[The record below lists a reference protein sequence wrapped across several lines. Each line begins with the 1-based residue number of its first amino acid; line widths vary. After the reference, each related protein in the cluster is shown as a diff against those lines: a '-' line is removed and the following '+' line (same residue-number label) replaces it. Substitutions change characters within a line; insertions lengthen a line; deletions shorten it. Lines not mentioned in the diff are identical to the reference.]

1 MSSRHKIF
9 AVLFVLLALPGLVA
23 GTGYAACLHGD
34 AAPGTCC
41 IMMPTADVDGGSSC
55 CAADEDHPS
64 AKETTGNTCGCSHAP
79 QAPADLA
86 KATTPAAPETA
97 GMGML
102 PAATIGALPPTAGTP
117 RATARS
123 APLGSVHA
131 IFILDCA
138 YLI

>member
-1 MSSRHKIF
+1 MSSRHKIS

-34 AAPGTCC
+34 AAQENCC
-41 IMMPTADVDGGSSC
+41 MRPTADIDDGLSC
-55 CAADEDHPS
+55 CAADEAPPS
-64 AKETTGNTCGCSHAP
+64 VRETAGDSCGCSHAP
-79 QAPADLA
+79 QAPADLVKVTA
-86 KATTPAAPETA
+86 PAAPETA
-97 GMGML
+97 VAGVL
-102 PAATIGALPPTAGTP
+102 AAAMNGVLPPIAGTP

-123 APLGSVHA
+123 APLGSAHA

>member
-1 MSSRHKIF
+1 MSSRHKIS

-34 AAPGTCC
+34 SASESCCMTPAAD
-41 IMMPTADVDGGSSC
+41 IDDGLSC
-55 CAADEDHPS
+55 CAADEAPPS
-64 AKETTGNTCGCSHAP
+64 VRETAGDTCGCSHAP
-79 QAPADLA
+79 QAPAELV
-86 KATTPAAPETA
+86 KAAAPAAPETA
-97 GMGML
+97 VASAL
-102 PAATIGALPPTAGTP
+102 AASMNGVLPPTAGTP
-117 RATARS
+117 RATVRS

>member
-1 MSSRHKIF
+1 MSSRHKIS

-34 AAPGTCC
+34 AAPESCC
-41 IMMPTADVDGGSSC
+41 MTPTADIDEGSSC
-55 CAADEDHPS
+55 CATDEARPP
-64 AKETTGNTCGCSHAP
+64 ARETTGDSCGCSHAP

-86 KATTPAAPETA
+86 KVTAPAAPKTA
-97 GMGML
+97 VLGVL
-102 PAATIGALPPTAGTP
+102 PVAMTAALLPTVRTP
-117 RATARS
+117 PASARS
-123 APLGSVHA
+123 APPGGAHA

>member
-1 MSSRHKIF
+1 MSSRHKIS

-34 AAPGTCC
+34 AAPGNCC
-41 IMMPTADVDGGSSC
+41 LTPTADIDDGVSC
-55 CAADEDHPS
+55 CAADDARRS
-64 AKETTGNTCGCSHAP
+64 ASVNTGDTCGCSHAP

-86 KATTPAAPETA
+86 KVTAPAAPKTA
-97 GMGML
+97 VAGVL
-102 PAATIGALPPTAGTP
+102 PVAMTGALPPTVRTP
-117 RATARS
+117 CALARS
-123 APLGSVHA
+123 APPAGAHA